1 MINPI
6 PDALS
11 ATTQKDQPVTDEGL
25 AMGMDM
31 GKAVEIGLDT
41 VKDSIRVMSL
51 TMGLTTLEI
60 EDLEVLQRYSTI
72 RGLQAMVVK

>member
-1 MINPI
+1 
-6 PDALS
+6 
-11 ATTQKDQPVTDEGL
+11 
-25 AMGMDM
+25 MGMDM

>member
-11 ATTQKDQPVTDEGL
+11 ATTQRDQLVTDEGL

-31 GKAVEIGLDT
+31 GKAAEIGLDT
-41 VKDSIRVMSL
+41 VKDSFRVMSL